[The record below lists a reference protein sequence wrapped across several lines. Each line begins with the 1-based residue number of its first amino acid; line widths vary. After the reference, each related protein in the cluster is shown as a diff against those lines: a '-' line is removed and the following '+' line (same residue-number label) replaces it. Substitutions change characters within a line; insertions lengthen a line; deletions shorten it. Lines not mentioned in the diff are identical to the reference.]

1 MKIKYITCPA
11 CSTKIRVTDPDG
23 KYSCDSCGHMGVDT
37 EGLPT
42 GMPEVTYDDD
52 LSTMQGLR
60 YTVDIV
66 MCIDS
71 TASMKHLIDQVKN
84 NALRFYDDLKGVM
97 EAKSKVIDQLRVKVI
112 SFRDY
117 FHDGKNAMI
126 ESEFFI
132 LPEDQ
137 SQFASFINT
146 VRASGGG
153 NLPESGL
160 EAIALAMKS
169 DWSVHGDKKRHI
181 IIVWT
186 DASTHPLEKDS
197 GRKPRHYPGEMPRNL
212 NELTDLWEDNPALH
226 AYTKRLIIFAPDKF
240 AWSDISSHW
249 SNTIQYPSTAGYGLS
264 SLDYQTILD
273 AIANSV

>member
-1 MKIKYITCPA
+1 
-11 CSTKIRVTDPDG
+11 
-23 KYSCDSCGHMGVDT
+23 
-37 EGLPT
+37 
-42 GMPEVTYDDD
+42 
-52 LSTMQGLR
+52 MQGLR

-84 NALRFYDDLKGVM
+84 NAIGFYADLKGVM
-97 EAKSKVIDQLRVKVI
+97 EAKSKSIDQLRVKVI

-126 ESEFFI
+126 ESEFFN
-132 LPEDQ
+132 LPAEQ
-137 SQFASFINT
+137 ERFVTFVSAI
-146 VRASGGG
+146 RASGGG
-153 NLPESGL
+153 NLPENGL

-181 IIVWT
+181 IVVWT
-186 DASTHPLEKDS
+186 DASTHPLEKDA
-197 GRKPRHYPGEMPRNL
+197 GRKPRYYPSDMVKNL

-226 AYTKRLIIFAPDKF
+226 ASTKRLIIYAPDKF